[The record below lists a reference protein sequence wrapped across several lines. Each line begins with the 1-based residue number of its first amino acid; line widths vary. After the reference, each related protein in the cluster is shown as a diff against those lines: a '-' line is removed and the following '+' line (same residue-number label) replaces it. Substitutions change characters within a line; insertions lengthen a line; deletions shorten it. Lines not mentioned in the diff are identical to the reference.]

1 MFKAPFSFDGRIRR
15 IEYFLSGI
23 IGGIVSSIAWAL
35 GVGTFVLGA
44 ASGSAG
50 GSVFGLLI
58 GLAAMIA
65 SIWFSLAQGVKRL
78 HDLNKSGWLI
88 LLCCVPIVGW
98 IFALYMLFADGKIRW
113 LKLYQ
118 PVGGILKTGRRI
130 ITLKTGKQSLPV
142 LMYGG
147 ALSGICLILALHIAL
162 KETVPE
168 LMIKVWLPS
177 TGKFVKMLSTSIRP
191 TGIGKNQ
198 CFI

>member
-35 GVGTFVLGA
+35 GVGTFILGA

-65 SIWFSLAQGVKRL
+65 SIWFSLAQGVKCL

-88 LLCCVPIVGW
+88 CCAVCLSLVG
-98 IFALYMLFADGKIRW
+98 FLHC
-113 LKLYQ
+113 
-118 PVGGILKTGRRI
+118 
-130 ITLKTGKQSLPV
+130 
-142 LMYGG
+142 
-147 ALSGICLILALHIAL
+147 ICCLQM
-162 KETVPE
+162 V
-168 LMIKVWLPS
+168 
-177 TGKFVKMLSTSIRP
+177 R
-191 TGIGKNQ
+191 
-198 CFI
+198 

>member
-65 SIWFSLAQGVKRL
+65 SIWFSLAQGGETSARL
-78 HDLNKSGWLI
+78 KQIRLADFVVLCTYCWLDF
-88 LLCCVPIVGW
+88 CIVH
-98 IFALYMLFADGKIRW
+98 AVCRW
-113 LKLYQ
+113 H
-118 PVGGILKTGRRI
+118 GR
-130 ITLKTGKQSLPV
+130 S
-142 LMYGG
+142 
-147 ALSGICLILALHIAL
+147 
-162 KETVPE
+162 
-168 LMIKVWLPS
+168 
-177 TGKFVKMLSTSIRP
+177 
-191 TGIGKNQ
+191 
-198 CFI
+198 

>member
-35 GVGTFVLGA
+35 GVGTFILGA

-88 LLCCVPIVGW
+88 
-98 IFALYMLFADGKIRW
+98 FALYMLFADGTVGPNPYGADPKNRMP
-113 LKLYQ
+113 YQ
-118 PVGGILKTGRRI
+118 AQPASVNVTVNVSREEVKVDKPVEDA
-130 ITLKTGKQSLPV
+130 P
-142 LMYGG
+142 
-147 ALSGICLILALHIAL
+147 APAEAPAEEN
-162 KETVPE
+162 KEKAE
-168 LMIKVWLPS
+168 
-177 TGKFVKMLSTSIRP
+177 
-191 TGIGKNQ
+191 
-198 CFI
+198 

>member
-50 GSVFGLLI
+50 GSVFGLLGSMIAFGLLI

-65 SIWFSLAQGVKRL
+65 SRFGSLLAVNKRRWVKAGL

-88 LLCCVPIVGW
+88 LLCCEITFFPFFYCW
-98 IFALYMLFADGKIRW
+98 LTNFC
-113 LKLYQ
+113 LKLRNCYMA
-118 PVGGILKTGRRI
+118 
-130 ITLKTGKQSLPV
+130 S
-142 LMYGG
+142 
-147 ALSGICLILALHIAL
+147 
-162 KETVPE
+162 E
-168 LMIKVWLPS
+168 MINHSSNPHL
-177 TGKFVKMLSTSIRP
+177 LR
-191 TGIGKNQ
+191 
-198 CFI
+198 CF